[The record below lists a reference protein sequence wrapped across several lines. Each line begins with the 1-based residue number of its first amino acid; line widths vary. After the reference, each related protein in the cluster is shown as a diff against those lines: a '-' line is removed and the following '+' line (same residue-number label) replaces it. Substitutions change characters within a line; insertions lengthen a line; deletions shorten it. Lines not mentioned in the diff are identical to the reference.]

1 MAQIHGKSSGPD
13 LFLNE
18 FLKYGINSLISY
30 LHTLFNKI
38 FDTGVYPESWGDGF
52 IVPLHKK
59 GNVGNV
65 ENYRGITL
73 LSVVSKLFT
82 SILNTR
88 LNEWAEQYQVYVEAQ
103 SGFRKGMSTIDN
115 IYVLHSL
122 ITHCINE
129 KKKLY
134 AAFVD
139 FKKAFDFVVRDIL
152 WFKLI
157 QSGVRG
163 KILDIIQS
171 MYRNIKSRVK
181 YENILSDE
189 FSSYIGVRQG
199 ECLSP
204 FLFSMYLNDLENEF
218 VTKGLDGFD
227 IGMLKLY
234 LLLYADDIVV
244 FSETSDGL
252 QKGLNILADYCEKWK
267 LVVNTDKTKIM
278 IFRKGGNLPRNLD
291 FMFKDNKIEI
301 VRKFVYLG
309 ITFTTGGSFNET
321 HKTLSGQA
329 LKGIFKLNQYLY
341 KFTDLSPKH
350 ILDLFD
356 KLIRPI
362 LCYGAQVW
370 GFSNLVQQERIHLQ
384 FCKKLLGVKKSTQN
398 DFVYGELGRVSL
410 KNDIFIMII
419 NYWFKILESEPIK
432 YIKYAY
438 NLMRTSV
445 ENKPDC
451 VNWASKLRDLLS
463 NLGFYEVW
471 LNQGVGNKNM
481 FLAEFKQR
489 LNDNFIQ
496 NWNSRLEESSRANFY
511 TLFSNFDHQLYL
523 ETIKI
528 TKFRIALCKLRLSS
542 HRLEIEVGRWAKP
555 NRTPLDQRKC
565 RICNI
570 VEDEFHFH
578 LECELYKQ
586 IRKKHIK
593 KYYWGRPNMIKL
605 KELMQATNENIL
617 LNLAIFTEKAFKIR
631 TELYTNT

>member
-1 MAQIHGKSSGPD
+1 M
-13 LFLNE
+13 NE

-38 FDTGVYPESWGDGF
+38 FDTGIFPDSWGDGF

-59 GNVGNV
+59 GNIGNV

-73 LSVVSKLFT
+73 LSVVGKLFT

-103 SGFRKGMSTIDN
+103 SGFRKGMSTVDN

-134 AAFVD
+134 SAFID

-163 KILDIIQS
+163 KILDIIQA
-171 MYRNIKSRVK
+171 MYTNIKSRVK
-181 YENILSDE
+181 FENVLSDE

-204 FLFSMYLNDLENEF
+204 FLFSIYLNDFENEF
-218 VTKGLDGFD
+218 VIKGLDGFD

-234 LLLYADDIVV
+234 LLLYADDIVI

-252 QKGLNILADYCEKWK
+252 QNGLNILSDYCEKWK
-267 LVVNTDKTKIM
+267 LVVNTDKTKLM
-278 IFRKGGNLPRNLD
+278 IFRKGGNLPGNLD
-291 FMFKDNKIEI
+291 FVFNGQKIEI
-301 VRKFVYLG
+301 VKKFVYLG

-329 LKGIFKLNQYLY
+329 LKAIFKLNQYLY
-341 KFTDLSPKH
+341 HFTDLSPNH

-370 GFSNLVQQERIHLQ
+370 GFSNPVQQERVYLQ

-398 DFVYGELGRVSL
+398 DFVYGELGRVPL
-410 KNDIFIMII
+410 KNDIFYMII
-419 NYWFKILESEPIK
+419 NYWFKILESEQIK

-438 NLMRTSV
+438 QLMMTDI
-445 ENKPDC
+445 ENKPDS
-451 VNWASKLRDLLS
+451 VNWASKLRDMLS
-463 NLGFYEVW
+463 NLGFYGVW
-471 LNQGVGNKNM
+471 VNQGVGNKNL

-496 NWNSRLEESSRANFY
+496 NWNSRLVESSRANFY
-511 TLFSNFDHQLYL
+511 RLFSKFEHQLYL
-523 ETIKI
+523 ETIKV
-528 TKFRIALCKLRLSS
+528 TKFRITLSKLRLSS
-542 HRLEIEVGRWAKP
+542 HRLEIEVGRWARP

-565 RICNI
+565 RVCDK
-570 VEDEFHFH
+570 VEDEFHFI
-578 LECELYKQ
+578 LECGLYSQ
-586 IRKKHIK
+586 IRKIYIK
-593 KYYWGRPNMIKL
+593 KYFWGRPNMIKL
-605 KELMQATNENIL
+605 KELMQTTNERTL
-617 LNLAIFTEKAFKIR
+617 LNLALFTEKAFKIR
-631 TELYTNT
+631 TEMYTNS